1 MRDKNYY
8 NVQNDLA
15 QSLGTIGSIS
25 EAVVMVIEL
34 FIGLIFDVFGRK
46 IPLVFG
52 FILIGL
58 GLIGIPLFK

>member
-1 MRDKNYY
+1 LRDKNYY